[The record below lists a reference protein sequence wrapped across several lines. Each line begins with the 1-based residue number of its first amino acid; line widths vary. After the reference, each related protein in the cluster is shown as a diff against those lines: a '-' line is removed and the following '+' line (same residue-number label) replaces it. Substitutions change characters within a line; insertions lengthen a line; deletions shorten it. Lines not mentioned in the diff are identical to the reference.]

1 MPPQPQPP
9 PPRPAPKRLS
19 LALQGGGSHGAF
31 TWGVL
36 DALLAAPRLLIEALS
51 GTSAGAVNAVGLA
64 DGWARGLGAVT
75 PRAGEPGTGPGTGR
89 DATPNAK
96 AGATA
101 DDPREAPREAARRSL
116 AGLWEDIGQW
126 GVFGAVQARFAQAL
140 WGGPIAAQWAHANL
154 WAQAFGGFLS
164 PYQTNPLG
172 LNPLQDLL
180 RRRIDFAA
188 LRRPGVPRV
197 YVSATQVSTGKAAIF
212 SGTRLDEAAVMAS
225 ACLPTL
231 FQAVE
236 IGGQAYWDGGYSVNP
251 ALSPLIA
258 QCGEHDLVV
267 VQINPLRRSDRPDHA
282 HEILDRINEL
292 NFNASLLAQMR
303 GIDRI
308 NRLLADGVLVGSG
321 CRPVRLH
328 RIDGGPALLA
338 YSAATKTD
346 PDPGLI
352 RELFAIGQEAGRR
365 WLSRHFEDL
374 GQRSTVDVRRD
385 YEDDTRIDWPEVC
398 EWLPHDSPAGP

>member
-1 MPPQPQPP
+1 
-9 PPRPAPKRLS
+9 
-19 LALQGGGSHGAF
+19 
-31 TWGVL
+31 VL
-36 DALLAAPRLLIEALS
+36 DTLLADPRLAIEALS
-51 GTSAGAVNAVGLA
+51 GTSAGAINAVALA
-64 DGWARGLGAVT
+64 DGWSRGLG
-75 PRAGEPGTGPGTGR
+75 
-89 DATPNAK
+89 
-96 AGATA
+96 
-101 DDPREAPREAARRSL
+101 READTASAREAARAGL

-126 GVFGAVQARFAQAL
+126 GALGAIQARFAQTL
-140 WGGPIAAQWAHANL
+140 WAGPIATQWAHANL
-154 WAQAFGGFLS
+154 WAQAFSGLLS

-180 RRRIDFAA
+180 MRRIDFAG

-197 YVSATQVSTGKAAIF
+197 FVSATHVATGKAAIF
-212 SGTRLDEAAVMAS
+212 SGSRLDAAAVTAS

-231 FQAVE
+231 FHAVE

-258 QCGEHDLVV
+258 HCGEHDLVV

-282 HEILDRINEL
+282 QEILDRINEL

-308 NRLLADGVLVGSG
+308 NRLLADGALVGGG
-321 CRPVRLH
+321 CKPVRLH

-338 YSAATKTD
+338 YGAASKSD

-352 RELFAIGQEAGRR
+352 RELFAIGQDAARR
-365 WLSRHFEDL
+365 WLTRHFEDL

-398 EWLPHDSPAGP
+398 EWPPVSAPPPA